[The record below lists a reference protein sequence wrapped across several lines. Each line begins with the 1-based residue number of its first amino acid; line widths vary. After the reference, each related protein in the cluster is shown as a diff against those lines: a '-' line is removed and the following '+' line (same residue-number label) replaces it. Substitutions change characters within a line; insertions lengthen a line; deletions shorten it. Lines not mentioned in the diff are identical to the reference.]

1 MSKIEKQLDI
11 CPPAYMGKG
20 LNREN
25 FVSTGHKCDYC
36 KGNGWF
42 WGTEEGSREDVRKSC
57 PVCEGSG
64 ELDAII
70 TVDWKPTNK

>member
-25 FVSTGHKCDYC
+25 FVSTGHKCGYC

-42 WGTEEGSREDVRKSC
+42 WGTVRSVKAA
-57 PVCEGSG
+57 VNWMR
-64 ELDAII
+64 L
-70 TVDWKPTNK
+70 

>member
-20 LNREN
+20 MNREN

-42 WGTEEGSREDVRKSC
+42 WGTEEAARMCGNPVRSVKAAVNWMRS
-57 PVCEGSG
+57 
-64 ELDAII
+64 
-70 TVDWKPTNK
+70 

>member
-20 LNREN
+20 MNREN
-25 FVSTGHKCDYC
+25 FVSTGHKCGYC

-42 WGTEEGSREDVRKSC
+42 WGTDVHGADAGPSEKGGYQYY
-57 PVCEGSG
+57 PVLGKLEY
-64 ELDAII
+64 ELMN
-70 TVDWKPTNK
+70 VV